1 MKRILLAA
9 VVMMPIAAYAQ
20 QPPAQPQK
28 PDVVLIPRD
37 VGNAV
42 VQLANAIAT
51 LDPKYVTPAM
61 QAAFSTLDACLKNNP
76 VNGGLPPRIGPD
88 QCPSVTE
95 ALDARTKEIA
105 DLHAKIA
112 ELQGKLG
119 ATGQTVPVKP

>member
-1 MKRILLAA
+1 MKRTLFAALLIL
-9 VVMMPIAAYAQ
+9 PIAASAQ
-20 QPPAQPQK
+20 QPPAK

-37 VGNAV
+37 IANAAV
-42 VQLANAIAT
+42 LLANAVAT
-51 LDPKYVTPAM
+51 LDPKYVTPTM
-61 QAAFSTLDACLKNNP
+61 QTVFSTLDACLKDNP

>member
-1 MKRILLAA
+1 MKRTLLAA
-9 VVMMPIAAYAQ
+9 LLIMPIAASAQ
-20 QPPAQPQK
+20 QPPAK

-61 QAAFSTLDACLKNNP
+61 QAAFSTLDACLKDNP

-105 DLHAKIA
+105 DLHAKVA
-112 ELQGKLG
+112 ELQGQLEA
-119 ATGQTVPVKP
+119 ATKAPKP